1 MDQVTATFP
10 TLLFSECDKDSPI
23 HASHFYTGVRG
34 YLYLD
39 LMEKT
44 EHNPEKLDLEL
55 HVVTGIG
62 LQVVSLEGGGKYV
75 LRTARWIYMDGKRGK
90 TEAETANGLP
100 VLSILPFALDI

>member
-1 MDQVTATFP
+1 M
-10 TLLFSECDKDSPI
+10 
-23 HASHFYTGVRG
+23 
-34 YLYLD
+34 D

-75 LRTARWIYMDGKRGK
+75 LRTARWIYMDGKRGRPRQR
-90 TEAETANGLP
+90 LP
-100 VLSILPFALDI
+100 MVYQCSPFFPSPWAYD